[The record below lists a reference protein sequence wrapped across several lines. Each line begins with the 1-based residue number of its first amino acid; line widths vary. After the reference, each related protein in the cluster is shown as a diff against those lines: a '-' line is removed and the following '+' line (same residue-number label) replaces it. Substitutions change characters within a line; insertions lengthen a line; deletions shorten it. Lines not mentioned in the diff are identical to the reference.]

1 MEAEGG
7 GGGGPEIRV
16 LREWIYTKVG
26 PEIRVMREWIYTK
39 VGPDQRLES
48 CRNGSILMWV
58 LR

>member
-1 MEAEGG
+1 MGHYSSYIMEAEGG

-39 VGPDQRLES
+39 VGPARD
-48 CRNGSILMWV
+48 
-58 LR
+58 